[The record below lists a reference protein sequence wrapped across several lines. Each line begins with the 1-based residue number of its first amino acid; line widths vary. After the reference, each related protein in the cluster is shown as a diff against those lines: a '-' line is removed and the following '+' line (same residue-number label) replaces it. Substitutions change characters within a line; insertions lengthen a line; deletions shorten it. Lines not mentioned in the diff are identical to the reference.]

1 LIDRLQLLRNI
12 GQFDSVDAGSEIP
25 LKALSLVYA
34 ENGRGKTTLAAIL
47 RSLQTGNPVSVI
59 ERHRLAASNP
69 PYVVVKTNPGT
80 PAIFEN
86 GNWSRTLPEIAVF
99 DDVFVAEN
107 VCSGMDVGA
116 EHRQNLHELILG
128 AQGVAL
134 NATLQG
140 HVAAIEEHNRN
151 LRAKGD
157 AIPATARGA
166 LTVDAFCALQPRPD
180 IDQVIQEAERNLA
193 AARSSDA
200 IRQQAVFDELVLPD
214 FDLNDIEALLNR
226 DLPELE
232 ADAAARV
239 QAHLAS
245 LGSGGEAW
253 ISDGMRRIN
262 AVSAGHADEICPFC
276 AQELS
281 GSSMIAHYRAYFSNA
296 YSGLKQTIAAELA
309 SVRSAHSGEVVSAFE
324 RAVRVAAER
333 RQFWSAFMDLPEIAL
348 DTAAIAR
355 AWKAALEPIVAVL
368 RAKQASPLDRLSIPA
383 DVLAALAAYRQL
395 RETVTALNASL
406 QTVNTQISIVKEK
419 AAAANVATMT
429 TDLAHLTAIKVRYS
443 TAIAPLCAAYL
454 SEKTAKTATEGLRDT
469 ARNALDHYRNSVFPA
484 YETAINTYLLRFNA
498 GFGLASVNSVNT
510 RAGSACTYSMLI
522 NSVAVPI
529 TPGTAGGPSF
539 RNTLSAGD
547 RNTLALAF
555 FFASLDQDPQR
566 AQKIVVIDDPMTS
579 LDEHRALTTVQE
591 MRRLLAVVGQ
601 VIVLS
606 HSKPFLCALWE
617 GADKAMRRA
626 LKLSRDGGG
635 STIAI
640 WDVNQDCITE
650 HDRRHALVRRYMQ
663 ASGAADER
671 SVAAALR
678 PILESFMRVAYPDNC
693 PPGTLL
699 GPFLGICNQREGT
712 LEQIMDQPTI
722 TELRDLLDY
731 ANKFHHDTN
740 AAWQTAAINDSELQ
754 HFCHR
759 TIAFTR
765 HR

>member
-1 LIDRLQLLRNI
+1 MIDRIQLLRNI
-12 GQFDSVDAGSEIP
+12 GQFDSVDAGSQIP
-25 LKALSLVYA
+25 LKALSLIYA

-47 RSLQTGNPVSVI
+47 RSLKSGNPVSVI

-69 PYVVVKTNPGT
+69 PYVLVKTNSGA

-86 GNWSRTLPEIAVF
+86 GRWSRTLPEIAVY

-107 VCSGMDVGA
+107 VCSGMDVGS
-116 EHRQNLHELILG
+116 EHRQNLHELIVG
-128 AQGVAL
+128 AQGVSL

-140 HVAAIEEHNRN
+140 HVAAIEEHIRK
-151 LRAKGD
+151 LRTKGD
-157 AIPATARGA
+157 AIPTTARGT
-166 LTVDAFCALQPRPD
+166 LSIDVFCALKPRPD
-180 IDQVIQEAERNLA
+180 IDQAIQGAERNLA

-200 IRQQAVFDELVLPD
+200 VRQQAVFDELALPD
-214 FDLNDIEALLNR
+214 LDLSGIEALLNR

-232 ADAAARV
+232 ADAATRV

-253 ISDGMRRIN
+253 ISNGMRRID
-262 AVSAGHADEICPFC
+262 AVSSGHADEICPFC

-281 GSSMIAHYRAYFSNA
+281 GSTMIDHYRAYFSNA
-296 YSGLKQTIAAELA
+296 YSELKQTIAAELT
-309 SVRSAHSGEVVSAFE
+309 SVRSAHSGEVVAAFE
-324 RAVRVAAER
+324 RAVRVTAER
-333 RQFWSAFMDLPEIAL
+333 RQFWSTFMDVPETAL

-355 AWKAALEPIVAVL
+355 AWKAALEPIIAVL
-368 RAKQASPLDRLSIPA
+368 GAKQASPLERVLIPA
-383 DVLAALAAYRQL
+383 GLPAAIAGYRQM
-395 RETVTALNASL
+395 REAVTALSASL
-406 QTVNTQISIVKEK
+406 QTVNSQIAIVKEK

-429 TDLAHLTAIKVRYS
+429 ADLARLAAIRARHSAEV
-443 TAIAPLCAAYL
+443 APLCNDYITENA
-454 SEKTAKTATEGLRDT
+454 AKTVTEGLRTT

-498 GFGLASVNSVNT
+498 GFRLTSVNSVNT

-529 TPGTAGGPSF
+529 APGPVAGPSF

-566 AQKIVVIDDPMTS
+566 AQKIVVIDDPLTS

-617 GADKAMRRA
+617 GADTAARSA
-626 LKLSRDGGG
+626 LKLSRDGAG
-635 STIAI
+635 STIAV

-678 PILESFMRVAYPDNC
+678 PILESFMRVAYPDNF

-699 GPFLGICNQREGT
+699 GPFLGVCNQRKGT
-712 LEQIMDQPTI
+712 SGQILDQTAI
-722 TELRDLLDY
+722 TEMRDLLDY

-740 AAWQTAAINDSELQ
+740 AAWETAAINDSELQ
-754 HFCHR
+754 YFCHR
-759 TIAFTR
+759 VVAFTR